1 MKVLLLGSGG
11 REHALAW
18 KIVQSP
24 LVDALYALP
33 GSDAISLLPK
43 TQCVAGDAVAFAQ
56 SQSVDLVMIG
66 PEKPMMEGVA
76 DRLRQAGIPVLGPS
90 QAAARLETSKV
101 FSKQFMVDEG
111 IPTAQAVSCLSCAEA
126 LTVLEK
132 WPVETQGVVIKADGL
147 AAGKGV
153 VVTSSRDVAR
163 ETLHDFMENPA
174 CTVKADAVLI
184 EQRLTGREVSAFALC
199 DGERFVTLGYACDYK
214 RVNDGDQGP
223 NTGGMGGYAPQGWP
237 SDAARAFVEK
247 AVFAKVVAGMKKRG
261 TPFTGILFAGLMVD
275 GDDVRVIE
283 FNVRFGDPEAQI
295 LLPLFNGDIVPLFLS
310 AAKGQL
316 DAQALPRMEGK
327 TAVHVVMTSQGYPD
341 VMGEG
346 MVLGQKISL
355 QISFPDASNENAL
368 VFIAGARKEGGD
380 WINSGGRVLGVTSVG
395 DTLEQAR
402 RKVYAEISRISFQG
416 AHWRKDIGA

>member
-18 KIVQSP
+18 KISQSAC
-24 LVDALYALP
+24 VDTLFVLP

-43 TQCVAGDAVAFAQ
+43 TQCVDGDAVAYAQ
-56 SQSVDLVMIG
+56 NQKIDLVVIG

-76 DRLRQAGIPVLGPS
+76 DRLREVGIPVLGPS
-90 QAAARLETSKV
+90 RAAAQLETSKV
-101 FSKQFMVDEG
+101 FSKKFMVEES
-111 IPTAQAVSCLSCAEA
+111 IPTAQAMACYSCAEA
-126 LTVLEK
+126 LAVLEK

-153 VVTSSRDVAR
+153 VVTSSRGTAQ
-163 ETLHDFMENPA
+163 ETIHDFMNNPA
-174 CTVKADAVLI
+174 CTVKAESVLI
-184 EQRLTGREVSAFALC
+184 EKKLTGREVSAFALC
-199 DGERFVTLGYACDYK
+199 DGEGFVTLGYACDYK

-237 SDAARAFVEK
+237 SQNARDFVEK
-247 AVFAKVVAGMKKRG
+247 HVFAKVVDGMKKRG
-261 TPFTGILFAGLMVD
+261 TPFTGILFAGLMID
-275 GDDVRVIE
+275 GDNVNVIE

-295 LLPLFNGDIVPLFLS
+295 LLPLFKGDIVPLFLS

-316 DAQALPRMEGK
+316 DAQALPCMDEK

-341 VMGEG
+341 VMGDG

-355 QISFPDASNENAL
+355 PAASNANTL
-368 VFIAGARKEGGD
+368 LFMAGARKEGEA
-380 WINSGGRVLGVTSVG
+380 WVNSGGRVLGVTAVG
-395 DTLEQAR
+395 ETIERAR
-402 RKVYAEISRISFQG
+402 LNAYAEISRISFHG